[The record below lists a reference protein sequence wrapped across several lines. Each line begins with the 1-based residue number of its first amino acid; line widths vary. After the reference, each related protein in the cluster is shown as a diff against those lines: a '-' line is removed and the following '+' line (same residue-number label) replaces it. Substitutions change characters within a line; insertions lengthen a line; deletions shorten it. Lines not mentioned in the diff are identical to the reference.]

1 MSTGSLTL
9 SDIDALSAEIRAL
22 AAARL
27 PLEKH
32 LVDAGRGRGRRI
44 EAVTKDIS
52 QRLENGEQID
62 DIVNQYNSDA
72 GRMLAATLI
81 AGIRSGDLATS
92 VELLGDLS
100 GDLVAVRS
108 QLTRA
113 LVYPVVIC
121 VLAGALFLFS
131 IRIFLRRV
139 FEMLIDLGG
148 DLPSVFY
155 GLYAADQR
163 HPAWPWILPCALIA
177 VLAIWMLAGRNG
189 QVAFRGPGRIL
200 LLIPGVSALLR
211 DIRFY
216 TLTRMLCLL
225 IERQLPLTDAL
236 VIAGGCV
243 GDVHLERACHA
254 EADATRRGLRQE
266 LPQGVWRRGQLPP
279 LLHACLVQQ
288 SVSEHVLT
296 DQLRGVAGH
305 YQKRIWMSLSWLQH
319 VIPPL
324 LLVAI
329 GGSAAVI
336 YGLALMWPVGELYR
350 SLSTY

>member
-1 MSTGSLTL
+1 MSSGTLTL

-32 LVDAGRGRGRRI
+32 LVDAGRGRGRRV
-44 EAVTKDIS
+44 ETVAREIS
-52 QRLENGEQID
+52 QRLEHGEQID
-62 DIVNQYNSDA
+62 DIVRQHQSGA

-81 AGIRSGDLATS
+81 AGIRSGDLAKS

-100 GDLVAVRS
+100 SDLVEVRS

-113 LVYPVVIC
+113 LIYPTVIC

-131 IRIFLRRV
+131 IRIFLSRV
-139 FEMLIDLGG
+139 FELLIDLGSEM
-148 DLPSVFY
+148 PTVFY
-155 GLYAADQR
+155 WLYAADQR
-163 HPAWPWILPCALIA
+163 YPAWPWVLPCGLIA
-177 VLAIWMLAGRNG
+177 SLLVWTLARWNG
-189 QVAFRGPGRIL
+189 QVAFRGPGRLL
-200 LLIPGVSALLR
+200 LLIPGVSALVR

-225 IERQLPLTDAL
+225 VERQLPLPDAL
-236 VIAGGCV
+236 IIAGCCL
-243 GDVHLERACHA
+243 GDSHLERACRHESA
-254 EADATRRGLRQE
+254 SIRRSLRRE
-266 LPQGVWRRGQLPP
+266 LPAGVWRPGQLPP
-279 LLHACLVQQ
+279 LLHACLAQQ
-288 SVSEHVLT
+288 SVNEQVFAS
-296 DQLRGVAGH
+296 QLRGVAGH

-324 LLVAI
+324 LLVTI
-329 GGSAAVI
+329 GGTAAVI

-350 SLSTY
+350 SLTTF